1 MIQRS
6 PHVCWGT
13 MGDDL
18 LLWSSDDRRLHVL
31 NSTAANVWLLA
42 DEPTTIEAMVGE
54 LSRSYGIDA
63 GHIVGDVAGLVER
76 FLEAGLCV
84 DAEAQELCPP
94 PITVDDKPSKIDRTA
109 TLLGPFRA
117 LGVPLIL
124 DVDDELLRIELSRIL
139 DPLRDITIDL
149 DAEQLDEYLIR
160 LRVRCED
167 GIWNLTNNGRSVSRT
182 SSRPNAL
189 RAVLSECNAAP
200 LRVLQSAVVFHA
212 AAADLGDGLVLF
224 PGVSNAG
231 KSTLVTQ
238 LVLRGHEY
246 LTDEAVAVDVDSLH
260 AVPFHK
266 SICIEEGS
274 QHLVPELSPAAGL
287 TATWDV
293 DPRTVGPGRLSPG
306 GVIRA
311 IVFPT
316 FRADCATEVRPLEPF
331 DVMQKLISNA
341 FDFERVGQQ
350 AFDAIIRLANALP
363 AYELTHAGGDGPLQT
378 LENLFARPR
387 GEGGSVVAA

>member
-6 PHVCWGT
+6 PRVCWGT
-13 MGDDL
+13 IGDDL
-18 LLWSSDDRRLHVL
+18 LLWSADDRRLHVL

-42 DEPTTIEAMVGE
+42 DEPTTIENMVGE
-54 LSRSYGIDA
+54 LSCSYGIDA
-63 GHIVGDVAGLVER
+63 ERIVGDVTGLVER

-84 DAEAQELCPP
+84 DAEAEGLRPP
-94 PITVDDKPSKIDRTA
+94 PIPVDDERSKIARTA

-117 LGVPLIL
+117 LGVPLVL
-124 DVDDELLRIELSRIL
+124 DVDDELLRNEISRIL
-139 DPLRDITIDL
+139 DPLRDTAISL
-149 DAEQLDEYLIR
+149 DDDSRDESLIR
-160 LRVRCED
+160 LGVACED

-212 AAADLGDGLVLF
+212 AAADLGDGLVMF

-238 LVLRGHEY
+238 LLRRGHEY
-246 LTDEAVAVDVDSLH
+246 LTDEAVAVDVRSLH
-260 AVPFHK
+260 AIPFHK
-266 SICIEEGS
+266 AICLEQGS

-293 DPRTVGPGRLSPG
+293 DPRSVGPGRLSPG

-316 FRADCATEVRPLEPF
+316 FRPDCVTEVRPLEPF

-341 FDFERVGQQ
+341 FDFDRVGQP
-350 AFDAIIRLANALP
+350 AFDAMVRLANALP
-363 AYELTHAGGDGPLQT
+363 AYEITHAGGDGPLQT

-387 GEGGSVVAA
+387 RAGGSAVAA